1 VSSRNA
7 EVLII
12 GAGIAGLAHAWIA
25 ARSGRSVA
33 VLERQPAALGAS
45 IRNFGL
51 LWPIG
56 QPAGPMLQLA
66 LKSRALW
73 IEMLEEAGIPSRRTG
88 SLHVAC
94 RDDEQQVGM
103 EFAALAPALGYQCS
117 WLDRADALACSP
129 ALRHDTVLG
138 ALHSET
144 EIMVDPREVLRRL
157 AEHLAQRY
165 AVAFEWNCTALHIDS
180 PHVHTT
186 KGDWNAGRI
195 LLCNGADFDVL
206 YPELFAKSGLV
217 CCRLQMLRTR
227 PQSAGWSLGPAVAG
241 GLTFRFYPSFS
252 ICSSLDALR
261 SRIARES
268 PEYDRFGIH
277 TMVSQT
283 TAGELTL
290 GDSHQYGSPV
300 TPFSSDE
307 IDELIL
313 RHLDTYIR
321 VPDGLSISERW
332 HGVYAKHPE
341 KPYLRLEPAD
351 GVEIITGL
359 GGAGMTLSFGVA
371 HETFYPAETPVVA
384 KEQR

>member
-1 VSSRNA
+1 VNSRNV
-7 EVLII
+7 EILVI
-12 GAGIAGLAHAWIA
+12 GAGIVGLAHAWIA

-33 VLERQPAALGAS
+33 VLERRPAALGAS
-45 IRNFGL
+45 IANFGL

-73 IEMLEEAGIPSRRTG
+73 IEMLEEAGIPSRQTG

-117 WLDRADALACSP
+117 WLDRADALARSP
-129 ALRHDTVLG
+129 ALRRDTVLG
-138 ALHSET
+138 ALKSET
-144 EIMVDPREVLRRL
+144 EIMFDPREVLRRL
-157 AEHLAQRY
+157 SEFLAQRSG
-165 AVAFEWNCTALHIDS
+165 VALEWNCTAMHIDA
-180 PHVHTT
+180 PRVRTT
-186 KGDWNAGRI
+186 KGDWYADRI

-206 YPELFAKSGLV
+206 YPELFANSGLV

-227 PQSAGWSLGPAVAG
+227 PQSASWSLGPALAG
-241 GLTFRFYPSFS
+241 GLTFRFYPSFA
-252 ICSSLDALR
+252 ICSSLDAMR

-268 PEYDRFGIH
+268 PEYDHFGIH

-300 TPFSSDE
+300 TPFNSDE
-307 IDELIL
+307 IDGLIL
-313 RHLDTYIR
+313 RHLDTYVR
-321 VPDGLSISERW
+321 VPDGISLSERW
-332 HGVYAKHPE
+332 HGVYAKHPRQ
-341 KPYLRLEPAD
+341 PYLRLQPAQ

-359 GGAGMTLSFGVA
+359 GGAGMTLSFGIA
-371 HETFYPAETPVVA
+371 RETLFPSEA

>member
-1 VSSRNA
+1 MNSRNV
-7 EVLII
+7 EILVI
-12 GAGIAGLAHAWIA
+12 GAGIVGLAHAWIA

-33 VLERQPAALGAS
+33 VLERRPAALGAS
-45 IRNFGL
+45 IANFGL

-73 IEMLEEAGIPSRRTG
+73 IEMLEEAGIPSRQTG

-117 WLDRADALACSP
+117 WLDRADALARSP
-129 ALRHDTVLG
+129 ALRRDTVLG
-138 ALHSET
+138 ALKSET

-157 AEHLAQRY
+157 SEFLAQRY
-165 AVAFEWNCTALHIDS
+165 GVAFEWNCTAMHIDA
-180 PHVHTT
+180 PRVRTT
-186 KGDWNAGRI
+186 KGDWYADRI

-206 YPELFAKSGLV
+206 YPELFANSGLV

-227 PQSAGWSLGPAVAG
+227 PQSASWSLGPALAG
-241 GLTFRFYPSFS
+241 GLTFRFYPSFA
-252 ICSSLDALR
+252 ICSSLDAMR

-268 PEYDRFGIH
+268 PEYDHFGIH

-300 TPFSSDE
+300 TPFNSDE
-307 IDELIL
+307 IDGLIL
-313 RHLDTYIR
+313 RHLDTYVR
-321 VPDGLSISERW
+321 VPDGISLSERW
-332 HGVYAKHPE
+332 HGVYAKHPRQ
-341 KPYLRLEPAD
+341 PYLRLQPAQ

-371 HETFYPAETPVVA
+371 RETLFPSEA

>member
-1 VSSRNA
+1 VNSRNV
-7 EVLII
+7 ETLVI
-12 GAGIAGLAHAWIA
+12 GAGIIGLAHAWVA

-129 ALRHDTVLG
+129 ALRSDTVLG
-138 ALHSET
+138 GLKSET

-157 AEHLAQRY
+157 AEFLAQRY
-165 AVAFEWNCTALHIDS
+165 AVSFEWNCTALHIDS
-180 PHVHTT
+180 PRVRTN
-186 KGDWNAGRI
+186 KGDWYADRV

-206 YPELFAKSGLV
+206 YPELFANSGLV
-217 CCRLQMLRTR
+217 HCRLQMLRTP
-227 PQSAGWSLGPAVAG
+227 PQPANWSLGPALAG
-241 GLTFRFYPSFS
+241 GLTFRFYPSFTL
-252 ICSSLDALR
+252 CASLDALR

-268 PEYDRFGIH
+268 PEYDHFGIH
-277 TMVSQT
+277 TMISQT

-300 TPFSSDE
+300 MPFNSDK
-307 IDELIL
+307 IDNLIL
-313 RHLDTYIR
+313 RHLDTYVR
-321 VPDGLSISERW
+321 VPDGISISERW

-341 KPYLRLEPAD
+341 RPYIRLQPAE

-371 HETFYPAETPVVA
+371 HETLYPTET